1 MEESIKDMN
10 VTIERLIL
18 VGNVSLDCIQFTCE
32 VEPLNAMKYRHFTPD
47 PVSTVGFRLELD
59 RKYSKHI
66 LSYYLPSLLIVLL
79 SWVSFVIPPEAI
91 PGRMA
96 LLITLILVL
105 VNMFGTVIDKRPPT
119 NSTVLDIW
127 MIGCLLFVFGSLM
140 AYAALL
146 LHQRFQIGKNLFS
159 IVKRVAPPDTQS
171 TNTGV
176 KDAYDDYKQ
185 WDLYF
190 LIAFPLI
197 AFIFN
202 LIYWATVFI
211 KRQTL

>member
-1 MEESIKDMN
+1 MN
-10 VTIERLIL
+10 VTITELIL
-18 VGNVSLDCIQFTCE
+18 GNSSLNCIQFTCT
-32 VEPLNAMKYRHFTPD
+32 VELLNTMKYWQAYTDTF
-47 PVSTVGFRLELD
+47 SSVGFKLRLE
-59 RKYSKHI
+59 RNYNKHI

-79 SWVSFVIPPEAI
+79 SWVSFVIPPKAI

-127 MIGCLLFVFGSLM
+127 MIGCLLFVLGSLM

-159 IVKRVAPPDTQS
+159 TVKRVHPANTQC
-171 TNTGV
+171 TNTGI
-176 KDAYDDYKQ
+176 KDTYDDYKQ

-190 LIAFPLI
+190 LIAFPLVT
-197 AFIFN
+197 FIFN
-202 LIYWATVFI
+202 LIY
-211 KRQTL
+211 

>member
-1 MEESIKDMN
+1 MKDMN
-10 VTIERLIL
+10 VTIEKLIL
-18 VGNVSLDCIQFTCE
+18 VGNVSLDCIQFNCK
-32 VEPLNAMKYRHFTPD
+32 VEPLNVMKYRFFTPD
-47 PVSTVGFRLELD
+47 PVSTVGFRLELE

-79 SWVSFVIPPEAI
+79 SWVSFVIPPKAI

-146 LHQRFQIGKNLFS
+146 LHRRFQIGKNLFS
-159 IVKRVAPPDTQS
+159 IVKRVAPADKQS
-171 TNTGV
+171 TNTED

-185 WDLYF
+185 WDLHF
-190 LIAFPLI
+190 LIAFPLV

-202 LIYWATVFI
+202 LIYWPTVFI
-211 KRQTL
+211 RRQTL

>member
-1 MEESIKDMN
+1 MN

-146 LHQRFQIGKNLFS
+146 FHQRFHIGKNLIS
-159 IVKRVAPPDTQS
+159 TVKTVHPADKHS
-171 TNTGV
+171 TNIGI
-176 KDAYDDYKQ
+176 KDSSDNYKQ
-185 WDLYF
+185 WDQYF
-190 LIAFPLI
+190 LIAFPLVT
-197 AFIFN
+197 FMFN
-202 LIYWATVFI
+202 LIYWPIVFFR
-211 KRQTL
+211 RQTL